1 MSKKKFTEGLE
12 SLFDEVAEEMVTF
25 VESSAPK
32 GPQKVKRVRSKGSGK
47 DFTADLDTLL
57 EEALGSDK
65 LEESREETTATSIQ
79 RNPANKSG
87 SKVRKPLSGLDALI
101 RKTIEVNMTDD
112 HGERKA
118 TKRVT
123 FAVDK
128 KKLEKLKAIARRQ
141 NAYLKD
147 VITQIISD
155 YIREIEE
162 EKSKK

>member
-1 MSKKKFTEGLE
+1 LSKKKFTDGLE
-12 SLFDEVAEEMVTF
+12 SLFDEVAEETVTF
-25 VESSAPK
+25 VEASAPK
-32 GPQKVKRVRSKGSGK
+32 GPQKVKRVRSRGSSK

-65 LEESREETTATSIQ
+65 AEETKEDTSSNT
-79 RNPANKSG
+79 RKPAKKSG
-87 SKVRKPLSGLDALI
+87 STVRKPLSGLDALI
-101 RKTIEVNMTDD
+101 RKTIEVNMADD
-112 HGERKA
+112 SGERKA

-128 KKLEKLKAIARRQ
+128 KKLEKLKAIARSQ

-155 YIREIEE
+155 YIQEVEE
-162 EKSKK
+162 TNQD